1 MFTLLEK
8 KFLRETFKTLFN
20 VLQKM
25 SCRKSLRRY
34 KVILGDIMLLYAFK
48 FNLDV
53 TDLLVLRGKHPFT
66 FALKTHI
73 F

>member
-25 SCRKSLRRY
+25 SYRKSLRRY
-34 KVILGDIMLLYAFK
+34 KSDFRGYNA
-48 FNLDV
+48 
-53 TDLLVLRGKHPFT
+53 TLRV
-66 FALKTHI
+66 
-73 F
+73 